1 MAELAALLPPGEQAQ
16 LTPGRYRYHSP
27 IGPLDITMEPRGAV
41 SRVDFGNGRDADLP
55 QLDPDGPLARALHD
69 YFRTGSGPEGVEVVL
84 NVTPFQR
91 MVLEAICAIP
101 PGQVLSY
108 ADVAA
113 AIGRP
118 RAARA
123 VGNALAANPVPVF
136 IPCHRVVSSQGL
148 GGYGGGLDKKRL
160 LLDLESRG
168 TTTP

>member
-1 MAELAALLPPGEQAQ
+1 MAALLSPGEQGQ
-16 LTPGRYRYHSP
+16 ISSRRFRYYSP
-27 IGPLDITMEPRGAV
+27 IGPLDITVEPQGAV
-41 SRVDFGNGRDADLP
+41 SGVDFGNGAEP
-55 QLDPDGPLARALHD
+55 EVPALDPDGPLARALDD
-69 YFRTGSGPEGVEVVL
+69 YFRTGSGPEGVEIVL
-84 NVTPFQR
+84 SVSAFRR
-91 MVLEAICAIP
+91 MVLEAICSIP

-136 IPCHRVVSSQGL
+136 IPCHRVVGSHGL

-160 LLDLESRG
+160 LLHLESQGVR
-168 TTTP
+168 TR